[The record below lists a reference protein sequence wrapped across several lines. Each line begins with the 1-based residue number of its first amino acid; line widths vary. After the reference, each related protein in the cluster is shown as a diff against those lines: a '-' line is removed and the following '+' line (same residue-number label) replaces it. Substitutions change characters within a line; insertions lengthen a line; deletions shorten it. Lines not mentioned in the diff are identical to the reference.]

1 MRKLLQTTAVLA
13 LIIPLLVLAHSGG
26 TDDRGCHT
34 NTDTDNYHCH
44 NSGNTEAD
52 DNSDGARKKA
62 RTQDRKTAN
71 TNARGIT
78 SIDRQATVVSV
89 IDGDTVDVH
98 MADGSEETL
107 RLIGIDTPE
116 TKQPSKPV
124 QCFGRQ
130 ASNQAEKVLDGK
142 EVTLEYDSTQNRRGT
157 YGRLLAYIVLPDGTN
172 LNKQMIAD
180 GYAYEYT
187 YRIPYK
193 YQDEFKAAE
202 RSARENNRGLWAE
215 DTCGGEKNADPQED
229 TTEDGSDTA
238 ANNGS
243 ADPSSQQCS
252 DNIYNCS
259 DFESHDKV
267 QEIYETCRGADNDVH
282 RLDADGDG
290 VACESLQD
298 E

>member
-1 MRKLLQTTAVLA
+1 MRRLLQTTAVLV
-13 LIIPLLVLAHSGG
+13 LVIPLLVLAHSGG
-26 TDDRGCHT
+26 TDNRGCHT
-34 NTDTDNYHCH
+34 NTDTGNYHCH
-44 NSGNTEAD
+44 NSGSTESEG
-52 DNSDGARKKA
+52 NSDSARTEA
-62 RTQDRKTAN
+62 RTQARTTAN

-89 IDGDTVDVH
+89 IDGDTVDVR

-116 TKQPSKPV
+116 TQHPSKPV
-124 QCFGRQ
+124 QCFGKQ
-130 ASNQAEKVLDGK
+130 ASDRAENILDGK

-157 YGRLLAYIVLPDGTN
+157 YGRLLAYIILPDDTN
-172 LNKQMIAD
+172 FNKQMIAD

-187 YRIPYK
+187 YRVPYK

-202 RSARENNRGLWAE
+202 RSARENDRGLWSE
-215 DTCGGEKNADPQED
+215 NTCGGEKNADVQED
-229 TTEDGSDTA
+229 TTEDGSETADT
-238 ANNGS
+238 NS
-243 ADPSSQQCS
+243 PTDPSSHQCS

-267 QEIYETCRGADNDVH
+267 QEIYEACGGTDNDVH

-290 VACESLQD
+290 VACESLQ